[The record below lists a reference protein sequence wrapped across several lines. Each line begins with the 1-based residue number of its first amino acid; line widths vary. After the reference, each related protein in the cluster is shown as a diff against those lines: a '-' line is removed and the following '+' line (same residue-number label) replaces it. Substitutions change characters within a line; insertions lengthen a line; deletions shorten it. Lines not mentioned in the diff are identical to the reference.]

1 MPKKRRK
8 PRTGRPLKSARE
20 RESRYV
26 TLPLGKA
33 RLDLYKEV
41 AAKGF
46 KGNLAAFLR
55 AAADDL
61 AARLGATDKQLK
73 RERDA
78 FRSAAADAPE
88 QFERNAPGTHER

>member
-1 MPKKRRK
+1 MPKQKPK
-8 PRTGRPLKSARE
+8 PRSGRTPKRAGDRK
-20 RESRYV
+20 SRYV
-26 TLPLGKA
+26 TLPLEKA
-33 RLDLYKEV
+33 RLDLYNQA

-61 AARLGATDKQLK
+61 AARLGASEKQLE

-88 QFERNAPGTHER
+88 RIESDES